1 MSTTTFRD
9 LFARLSDNALAA
21 LAEYIG
27 TEHNFCAHW
36 LGRCAEHEAARRQGV
51 DIGQPPTLAL
61 QPRDVDEALAWLDGA
76 AERFAGTSLA
86 AGRNATSD
94 LLALALIFD
103 QVQIVV
109 KRETAADP
117 QPTPAELLDLVLA
130 ATRQGMPPP
139 QLGTPQHDAMI
150 AACRVEFARL
160 QHIAASKG
168 GLSRQQ
174 HERVRQIEQLLTR
187 TMARDVAKVTVERVR
202 EAARRAQQ

>member
-1 MSTTTFRD
+1 
-9 LFARLSDNALAA
+9 
-21 LAEYIG
+21 
-27 TEHNFCAHW
+27 
-36 LGRCAEHEAARRQGV
+36 
-51 DIGQPPTLAL
+51 
-61 QPRDVDEALAWLDGA
+61 
-76 AERFAGTSLA
+76 
-86 AGRNATSD
+86 
-94 LLALALIFD
+94 
-103 QVQIVV
+103 
-109 KRETAADP
+109 
-117 QPTPAELLDLVLA
+117 
-130 ATRQGMPPP
+130 MPPP